1 LVKYFDVNNYKM
13 NMIFTDNKISDVIK
27 LNIIKNALDNGWMVE
42 VYDNRTVVLKKKKID
57 LSFDE
62 NSGDELIDKLL
73 NIRTFKNF
81 DKNIGKK

>member
-1 LVKYFDVNNYKM
+1 
-13 NMIFTDNKISDVIK
+13 MIFTDNKISDVIK